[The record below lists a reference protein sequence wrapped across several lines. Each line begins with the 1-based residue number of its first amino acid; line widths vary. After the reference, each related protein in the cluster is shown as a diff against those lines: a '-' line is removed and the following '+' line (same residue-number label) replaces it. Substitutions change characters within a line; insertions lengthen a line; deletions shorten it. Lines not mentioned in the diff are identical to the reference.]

1 MHDQSK
7 IERQAMTLFTNH
19 LRLDTMQETLEK
31 AQQKQESVLA
41 QWHASLIYWQHPSN
55 HPLPLS
61 ILSNSCDDDDGSN
74 DISSNNNFEQQE
86 EEWNKYKKYFQA

>member
-1 MHDQSK
+1 
-7 IERQAMTLFTNH
+7 
-19 LRLDTMQETLEK
+19 MQETLEK
-31 AQQKQESVLA
+31 TQQKKESVLA
-41 QWHASLIYWQHPSN
+41 QWQASLMYWQHPSD

-61 ILSNSCDDDDGSN
+61 IWSHSRNDDDDSN